1 LQAAY
6 DFFKNQSEK
15 QVIEGF
21 REPEDRAHL
30 NRNTGTAA
38 LDRLDKIA
46 ATSRNPSRATE
57 ARIIAGLIRKEVE
70 EFRPAPAPV
79 NEEPIIPTEDLLAN
93 VQRITEELATE
104 GLSDERRAY
113 LERELDEAGKYAHV
127 MEDKSAEGAIKD
139 FAALHG
145 LEEKVASRI
154 MPTSYYKTHPEAKQY
169 YKMNVSPEDLED
181 KDDISEAIANNR
193 IYSIDAPS
201 VIRMNYLAFGKDRTP
216 YYKTPFGPLRQYNPS
231 DPKANHDPKYK
242 LQLLA
247 MQADFQQGNME
258 GAEQIYERL
267 HMKDRGILHKQPFR
281 ISKYGKAL
289 VETNNEM
296 RKLLS
301 ATGVKNK
308 ETFEELFKRVRDTYL
323 KMPPKFR
330 YMQIPNVKNPISFED
345 YYKGIESLHR
355 AMKQAKEWDITR
367 FARGIGTELFGDPDL
382 YEGQYLY
389 KPKVP
394 TGGYF
399 SLGRRTAEL
408 AKNVGH
414 AALSYGVFGEPFST
428 WYRGTPAEVLTDF
441 GKRGLLWGGTKLIPP
456 ITRRIAEALGYRK
469 RRRLVDA

>member
-6 DFFKNQSEK
+6 DFFNGQSEK

-21 REPEDRAHL
+21 REPDARAHL

-38 LDRLDKIA
+38 LDRLDSIA
-46 ATSRNPSRATE
+46 ATSKNSSRATE
-57 ARIIAGLIRKEVE
+57 ARIIAGLIRSEVE
-70 EFRPAPAPV
+70 EFRPAPPPQ
-79 NEEPIIPTEDLLAN
+79 NEPSIIPTEELLAN
-93 VQRITEELATE
+93 VQRITDELATE
-104 GLSDERRAY
+104 GLSDERRAD
-113 LERELDEAGKYAHV
+113 LEAQLEQAGKYASI
-127 MEDKSAEGAIKD
+127 MEDKSAEGSIKD

-145 LEEKVASRI
+145 LEESTAAKI
-154 MPTSYYKTHPEAKQY
+154 MPTNYYKTHPEARQN
-169 YKMNVSPEDLED
+169 YKMNITPEELED
-181 KDDISEAIANNR
+181 IEDITDAIQNNR
-193 IYSIDAPS
+193 IYSIGHAPG
-201 VIRMNYLAFGKDRTP
+201 ITLNYVKSARDKTP
-216 YYKTPFGPLRQYNPS
+216 YMKTPFGPLRLYDPA

-247 MQADFQQGNME
+247 MEADIQQGNME

-281 ISKYGKAL
+281 IAKYGKAL

-330 YMQIPNVKNPISFED
+330 NIQIPNVKRPISFED
-345 YYKGIESLHR
+345 YYKGIEALHR

-389 KPKVP
+389 EPKVP
-394 TGGYF
+394 TGGLF
-399 SLGRRTAEL
+399 RTGRRVAGL
-408 AKNVGH
+408 AKDIGH

-428 WYRGTPAEVLTDF
+428 WYRGTPAEVLKDF

-456 ITRRIAEALGYRK
+456 ITRRIAESLGYRK